1 MRKVRLRQGE
11 DTLAAKEGWYRDPVA
26 ERWWDGAEW
35 TSLTRTVGETR
46 PDGPVASENA
56 DRPAAWLPDPFTE
69 RRWDGSQWTA
79 ETRPKGNP
87 PTPTPAPAV
96 IQSPTTSTPSSSTH
110 PSPAARRYRTV
121 AVVAGA
127 IAVIAVAVVVAVGLL
142 GGDDTSDAS
151 DIEVPVGAVSVS
163 TSAGFLREQPGS
175 PVTLSS
181 ASCGGLLAKI
191 SATDCIEASF
201 DDVLHALIFVD
212 DGVEVYVSIF
222 RISTLESGIEAEQV
236 LTGVVGRSDQLDTEI
251 SVHAYI
257 LGLLTGD
264 AFALLVESVSGDDVT
279 TTLEFVGSTSDGQ
292 ITTLGVYQGSGV
304 DLAVDLDRVY
314 VAMQRTGGDAQ
325 GGALVS
331 TIYPAIDGWAAVE
344 EVVNNDQLSTLLG
357 QREVVLFR
365 SSTDG
370 FAPPTTTTTAPPTT
384 TTIPPTTTTI
394 PSSGLIPGSALSC
407 DGSWIA
413 IVSSQTLERTPSA
426 VSKFPGAYAVKNED
440 ACASLN
446 PTFSRGSDAGQP
458 IYVVFFGPYFDRYD
472 AQNQCLSIGR
482 TEMSQ
487 CYVAPL
493 TNDPADRSVRFGPT
507 D

>member
-1 MRKVRLRQGE
+1 M
-11 DTLAAKEGWYRDPVA
+11 AAKEGWYRDPVA

-35 TSLTRTVGETR
+35 SPLTRSVGETR
-46 PDGPVASENA
+46 PDGPIAVENI
-56 DRPAAWLPDPFTE
+56 DQPAAWLPDPFTE
-69 RRWDGSQWTA
+69 RYWDGSQWTA
-79 ETRPKGNP
+79 ESRPKGSP
-87 PTPTPAPAV
+87 PAPT
-96 IQSPTTSTPSSSTH
+96 TTSTVVQPGTTPNLPTISAGTS
-110 PSPAARRYRTV
+110 PSPTSRRYRTI
-121 AVVAGA
+121 AFIAGA
-127 IAVIAVAVVVAVGLL
+127 IAVVAVAVIVAVGLL
-142 GGDDTSDAS
+142 GSDDSSNDS
-151 DIEVPVGAVSVS
+151 DIEIPVGAVPVP
-163 TSAGFLREQPGS
+163 TSAGFLRAVPGS

-191 SATDCIEASF
+191 DAADCIEASF

-222 RISTLESGIEAEQV
+222 RISTLDSVIEAEQV
-236 LTGVVGRSDQLDTEI
+236 LTGVVGTSDQLDTEV

-279 TTLEFVGSTSDGQ
+279 ATLEFVGSTDDGQ
-292 ITTLGVYQGSGV
+292 ITTLGVYQGAGV

-314 VAMQRTGGDAQ
+314 VAMKRSGGDAQ

-331 TIYPAIDGWAAVE
+331 TIYPARDGWAAVE
-344 EVVNNDQLSTLLG
+344 EVVNDDQLSTLLG

-370 FAPPTTTTTAPPTT
+370 FVPPTTTTTSPPTT

-394 PSSGLIPGSALSC
+394 PSSGLIPGSAVSC

-413 IVSSQTLERTPSA
+413 IVSSQTFERTESA

-446 PTFSRGSDAGQP
+446 PTFSRGGDAGQP
-458 IYVVFFGPYFDRYD
+458 IYVVFYGPYFDRYD
-472 AQNQCLSIGR
+472 AQNQCLALGR
-482 TEMSQ
+482 TTMSQ

-493 TNDPADRSVRFGPT
+493 TNNPADRSVRFGPT